1 MKTVTKLLALLLLRS
16 SLGTS
21 SDMDLPVSLELKD
34 LSGTKQSLS
43 IYKGKVVVLNFWA
56 TWCEPCEEE
65 MHEFVDANKRF
76 SSNGVVFLAASLDD
90 ETSQKNISKFV
101 KRQKMTFQ
109 VLTGATVEHLQ
120 KLGLGEGVPG
130 TVILNRE
137 GKIVAR
143 VLGPI
148 SRKELRERI
157 EWTMANNSGDY
168 PMPVLDHF
176 RKR

>member
-1 MKTVTKLLALLLLRS
+1 MKTLATLLALLLL
-16 SLGTS
+16 SLSLSS
-21 SDMDLPVSLELKD
+21 SDRDQPVSLKLKD
-34 LSGTKQSLS
+34 LFGTDQSLA

-65 MHEFVDANKRF
+65 MHVFVDANKRF
-76 SSNGVVFLAASLDD
+76 STNDVVFLAASLDD
-90 ETSQKNISKFV
+90 ETSQKNIPKFV

-109 VLTGATVEHLQ
+109 VLTGATVEQLQ
-120 KLGLGEGVPG
+120 TLGLGEGVPG

-157 EWTMANNSGDY
+157 EWTVANDSGDY